1 MAKPIRNAISTRL
14 MTNSRTIGDA
24 MTDLNTIAM
33 TIDLALKHGITG
45 QQAVNLLRQI
55 RDQIREGQPPTLA
68 DKILKGN
75 QP

>member
-1 MAKPIRNAISTRL
+1 
-14 MTNSRTIGDA
+14 

-45 QQAVNLLRQI
+45 TQAIALLRQI
-55 RDQIREGQPPTLA
+55 RDQIREGQPATLA
-68 DKILKGN
+68 HKILKGE